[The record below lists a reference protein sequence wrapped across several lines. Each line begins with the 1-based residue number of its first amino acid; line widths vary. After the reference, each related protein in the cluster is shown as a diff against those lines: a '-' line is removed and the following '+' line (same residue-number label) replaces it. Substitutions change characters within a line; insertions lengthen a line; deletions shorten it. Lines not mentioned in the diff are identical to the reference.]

1 MKRVKN
7 MDVVEFT
14 DAERARRQAAVDY
27 ARASL
32 TLEGFTI
39 NPELERH
46 ALAFV
51 NGELTLVEFI
61 SFGDFSALPAVQ

>member
-1 MKRVKN
+1 MKREKN

-39 NPELERH
+39 TPELERH

-51 NGELTLVEFI
+51 NGELTLDEFI
-61 SFGDFSALPAVQ
+61 SFDDFSALPAIR

>member
-1 MKRVKN
+1 MKGMKN
-7 MDVVEFT
+7 IDVIEHT
-14 DAERARRQAAVDY
+14 DAERTRRQAAVNY

-32 TLEGFTI
+32 TLEGFTLT
-39 NPELERH
+39 PELEQH

-61 SFGDFSALPAVQ
+61 SSVDFSRPPAVR

>member
-1 MKRVKN
+1 MKGVKN
-7 MDVVEFT
+7 MDVVEFK

-39 NPELERH
+39 TPELERH

-61 SFGDFSALPAVQ
+61 SFDDFSALPAIR

>member
-39 NPELERH
+39 TPELERH
-46 ALAFV
+46 ALAFA
-51 NGELTLVEFI
+51 NGELTLDEFI
-61 SFGDFSALPAVQ
+61 SFHDLSALPAIR

>member
-1 MKRVKN
+1 

-39 NPELERH
+39 TPELERH

-51 NGELTLVEFI
+51 NGELTLDEFI
-61 SFGDFSALPAVQ
+61 SFDDLSALPAIR